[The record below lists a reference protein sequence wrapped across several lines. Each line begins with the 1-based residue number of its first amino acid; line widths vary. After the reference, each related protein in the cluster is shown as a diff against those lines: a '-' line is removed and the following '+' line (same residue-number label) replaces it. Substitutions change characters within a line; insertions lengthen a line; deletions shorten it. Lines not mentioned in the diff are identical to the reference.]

1 MIPERLISEAAI
13 ARRKQKQ
20 LLIKDGQ
27 DFYRNMQTLNPTKP
41 RVRTLAK
48 LRGRRR

>member
-1 MIPERLISEAAI
+1 MIPERLLSEAVK

-27 DFYRNMQTLNPTKP
+27 DFYRNMQTLRPTKP
-41 RVRTLAK
+41 KVNTLSK
-48 LRGRRR
+48 RRRS